1 MQDTVLTMQ
10 EAGLAPPTAPPPNW
24 HCGGAGAYY
33 DMPSDWWTEQEKGLV
48 ITFSINLTISC
59 CCMLAFLVLSRVPSL
74 RRSIYSPRGDAPWA
88 PYTWWEVLRQGSR
101 SAPLTNAD
109 ASSLDRT
116 MLLRY
121 LRFNLKLFGT
131 LSLVALPIMLPL
143 NAVRLHDGT
152 GQEYTPHP
160 DDAKQ
165 AWGGLESLSITHLPP
180 GSPRYLAPTFFM
192 MLFTGLFFT
201 LLQQEW
207 KAYLRLRHQWLAQ
220 PRPEALTVLLQLGKR
235 RLSAEEVGVRLR
247 KLWPAE
253 VHAVLPVRRQAATAS
268 SDGVHSTSGTRARRG
283 GGGGG
288 GGLCERLPTPELY
301 TLTLEGDR
309 SFPVLQ
315 AALLPP
321 AAATAAAS
329 AASAASSPSTAA
341 AAAGGAGATAPPAA
355 DVSSGEAIVAGL
367 ATATTRASSYL
378 VLFRTRRAASA
389 CARAAPVFS
398 RDGGPTTTCAAP
410 HPSDMHWRALEVR
423 RGRAKLV
430 WLLGWGL
437 TLLLFLLWTG
447 AAALVQGLVSLDTLE
462 RLLNQT
468 ALGETIAHLDESSRA
483 TLGGWVATLTLSLLQ
498 MATLY
503 SGVLGVLAEMMGF
516 ASYTLVSIRTLR
528 LMWAFNTI
536 LVLLASCIATTALN
550 TLDSFL
556 MDGGCAIIHV
566 FAESV
571 PSRSTFFL
579 NLVFQDLLLVAPTL
593 DLLQL
598 LPLLLLALQRCLRCC
613 CCCLRCVRSLRPL
626 EDKLLQ
632 LATGEPTWVGFGQR
646 LYYEYIYNRAM
657 MVTSIGTLFGCIAP
671 VTVVVVAVWLCL
683 LLPVWSHNLSHV
695 LRPYPQGHGFDGGGL
710 AWPEAVQMQCY
721 VLCIAQF
728 VLAAI
733 QLLYERYYSAT
744 ATFLLLPASLLAFNQ
759 LRDYYGPLAAHLPL
773 QDAAQI
779 DAAVWAQANGDGGGV
794 NSGRAL
800 AEGQPLPDELM
811 RLLTAAEE
819 AYAGAG
825 TGGGSARL
833 LQEQREQQAVRSSN
847 SLGGRDSQ
855 LPHEVTAAT
864 VL

>member
-1 MQDTVLTMQ
+1 MDDQDVSAASLM
-10 EAGLAPPTAPPPNW
+10 PPSAPPPNW
-24 HCGGAGAYY
+24 HCGGAGAFF
-33 DMPSDWWTEQEKGLV
+33 DMPTVWWTEQDKGLV
-48 ITFSINLTISC
+48 ITISINFTISC
-59 CCMLAFLVLSRVPSL
+59 SCMLTFLVLSRVPSL

-88 PYTWWEVLRQGSR
+88 PHTWWEVLRQGSR

-152 GQEYTPHP
+152 GEVIPPPP
-160 DDAKQ
+160 DHEKQ
-165 AWGGLESLSITHLPP
+165 AWGGLESLAITHLPP
-180 GSPRYLAPTFFM
+180 GSPRYLAPTIFM
-192 MLFTGLFFT
+192 MLFTLLFFS

-207 KAYLRLRHQWLAQ
+207 KAYLRLRHEWLAQ

-268 SDGVHSTSGTRARRG
+268 SDGVYSTSATRARG
-283 GGGGG
+283 GGQR
-288 GGLCERLPTPELY
+288 GLCERLPTPELY

-321 AAATAAAS
+321 DTTAE
-329 AASAASSPSTAA
+329 AASSASSATPPTAS
-341 AAAGGAGATAPPAA
+341 AAAGGAAPTPPAA
-355 DVSSGEAIVAGL
+355 DVSGEAIVADL
-367 ATATTRASSYL
+367 ATATKRASSYL

-398 RDGGPTTTCAAP
+398 RDGGPTTTSAAP
-410 HPSDMHWRALEVR
+410 HPCDMHWRALEVR
-423 RGRAKLV
+423 RSRAKLV
-430 WLLGWGL
+430 WLLGWAL

-462 RLLNQT
+462 RLFNQT
-468 ALGETIAHLDESSRA
+468 ALGERIADLDESSRA

-503 SGVLGVLAEMMGF
+503 SGVLGSLAEMMGP
-516 ASYTLVSIRTLR
+516 ASYTLVSIRTLTM
-528 LMWAFNTI
+528 MWAFNTF
-536 LVLLASCIATTALN
+536 LVLLGSCIVTSALN
-550 TLDSFL
+550 TIDSIVQG
-556 MDGGCAIIHV
+556 GGCALVHV
-566 FAESV
+566 LADSV

-632 LATGEPTWVGFGQR
+632 LATGEPTWVALGQR
-646 LYYEYIYNRAM
+646 LYYEYIYSRAM

-671 VTVVVVAVWLCL
+671 ITIVVVAVWLYL

-710 AWPEAVQMQCY
+710 AWPHAVRMQMY
-721 VLCIAQF
+721 VLLIAQF

-733 QLLYERYYSAT
+733 QLLYERYYSA
-744 ATFLLLPASLLAFNQ
+744 AAALLLLPASVLAFNQ

-779 DAAVWAQANGDGGGV
+779 DAAVWAQSGGGTSGDGNGV
-794 NSGRAL
+794 NSGRVL

-825 TGGGSARL
+825 VGGGSVRL
-833 LQEQREQQAVRSSN
+833 LQEQHEQQAIRSSN

-855 LPHEVTAAT
+855 LPHEVAAAA